1 MATGP
6 RYVVKSRR
14 RRLGITDYPQRVR
27 LLKSRMLRLVIRKSD
42 KYISAQVVEYS
53 QKGDKTLATA
63 HSSELK
69 GLGWQHGMKSTP
81 AAYLTGLLLG
91 RRAGNKEA
99 ILDIGIHSVT
109 TGAKMFAALKGATD
123 AGLKVKHDAKVLP
136 SADRI
141 AGKHIATHLKANFS
155 DFDVVKKKIMELQ

>member
-14 RRLGITDYPQRVR
+14 RRAGITDYKQRVR

-53 QKGDKTLATA
+53 EKGDKTLATA

-69 GLGWQHGMKSTP
+69 GLGWQHGAKSIP

-91 RRAGNKEA
+91 RRAGNKA
-99 ILDIGIHSVT
+99 AVLDIGVHLAT
-109 TGAKMFAALKGATD
+109 KGAKIFAALKGAVD
-123 AGLKVKHDAKVLP
+123 AGLKVKHNPEALP

-141 AGKHIATHLKANFS
+141 AGKHIAAHLKADLG
-155 DFDVVKKKIMELQ
+155 DFDAVKKKIMELQ